1 MPSLSISTEQEQV
14 VESNTGHDD
23 LWKIIAHDDNVT
35 TMEFVVRIMVQIF
48 QKPLIFAEGI
58 MWQIHNEGNSV
69 VDALPKAEAEFR
81 VRKATAAARL
91 EGFPFKLTIEPA

>member
-14 VESNTGHDD
+14 VESNTSHED
-23 LWKIIAHDDNVT
+23 LWKIIAHDDDVT
-35 TMEFVVRIMVQIF
+35 TMEFVVRIMVQVF
-48 QKPLIFAEGI
+48 QKPLIFAEAI
-58 MWQIHNEGNSV
+58 MWQIHNEGNSI

-81 VRKATAAARL
+81 VRKAMAAARL